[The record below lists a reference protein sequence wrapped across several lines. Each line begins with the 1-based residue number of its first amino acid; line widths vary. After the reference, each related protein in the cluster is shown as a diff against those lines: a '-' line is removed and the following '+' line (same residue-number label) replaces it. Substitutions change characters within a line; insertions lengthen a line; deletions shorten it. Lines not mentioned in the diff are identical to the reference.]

1 MSELRNAPSFGGKL
15 NNPAYY
21 TTLNSILS
29 ELRPM
34 SSLRTIAHH
43 LNAAG
48 HRSPSGLTWTR
59 ERVANYLRSATL
71 EPTEGG
77 AH

>member
-15 NNPAYY
+15 NNPTYY
-21 TTLNSILS
+21 TKLNTILR

-34 SSLRTIAHH
+34 ASLRTIAQH

-48 HRSPSGLTWTR
+48 HLSPSGLVWTR
-59 ERVANYLRSATL
+59 DRVANYVRSL
-71 EPTEGG
+71 GG
-77 AH
+77 NRQ